1 MTNTQATPFSP
12 ELLRTRRERSLAEE
26 LGAESDVAYALKKVE
41 ERYGGYGFIG
51 RRSLLTGALRLTR
64 SMAPEIADT
73 LLHCKRILGYD
84 RAVEVYVRADA
95 EFRASAMRCD
105 GSPDVIALSSRV
117 LEVFAPDELRFVIG
131 HELGHLVLDHFRL
144 PMPSLAKIEDMAG
157 PMVSRKNALKL
168 FLWARAAEHSA
179 DRAGLVCAGDP
190 ESAARGF
197 FKLASGLSS
206 SRVKADLEAYS
217 RQVES
222 LASAPV
228 ARQKPRDDDDTL
240 DCFSTH
246 PYSPLRVRAVVA
258 FSRSD
263 RYKELTGF
271 GPGDLALDGV
281 EDIVE
286 RDLSLMEPGYLEEKG
301 EDAQALRRLLY
312 CAAVSVAA
320 ADGDLHET
328 EVKAVRRLV
337 GHEEMWAG
345 VDIAAART
353 ELEQKLDGALA
364 QPMARR
370 AQLVQHLT
378 IVAAA
383 DGQVSPEEL
392 AEIGRIAV
400 RLSVGPTVVEQTL
413 EASAHP
419 LD

>member
-1 MTNTQATPFSP
+1 
-12 ELLRTRRERSLAEE
+12 
-26 LGAESDVAYALKKVE
+26 
-41 ERYGGYGFIG
+41 
-51 RRSLLTGALRLTR
+51 
-64 SMAPEIADT
+64 
-73 LLHCKRILGYD
+73 
-84 RAVEVYVRADA
+84 
-95 EFRASAMRCD
+95 
-105 GSPDVIALSSRV
+105 
-117 LEVFAPDELRFVIG
+117 
-131 HELGHLVLDHFRL
+131 
-144 PMPSLAKIEDMAG
+144 
-157 PMVSRKNALKL
+157 
-168 FLWARAAEHSA
+168 LWARAAEHSA

-190 ESAARGF
+190 DAAARGF

-206 SRVKADLEAYS
+206 TRVKADLEAYA

-222 LASAPV
+222 LASAPE

-258 FSRSD
+258 YSRSD
-263 RYKELTGF
+263 HYRALTGF
-271 GPGDLALDGV
+271 GPGDLALSDV

-286 RDLSLMEPGYLEEKG
+286 RDLALMEPGYLEEKG
-301 EDAQALRRLLY
+301 EEAQALRRLLY

-320 ADGDLHET
+320 ADGNVHET

-345 VDIAAART
+345 VDVDAART
-353 ELEQKLDGALA
+353 ELELKLDGALT

-383 DGQVSPEEL
+383 DGKVSAEEL